1 MTFFDT
7 FILEGKNKPAMSHQ
21 AVNLLYDYVTLWE
34 EKKIMLARCC
44 PINIVFHRMHY
55 WIMMQMVHLH
65 TCNMHT
71 NAAHAP
77 CLHFISWKKIWRLS
91 TLCCWVAAG
100 MSKSRV
106 FKTFYEY
113 LLMCRYADYC
123 FCAEASSWPLTPS
136 NNKCEHQWSYC
147 VCGPNSFIH
156 KESRSDKLTAQKM
169 VGFSSMKTH

>member
-1 MTFFDT
+1 MLSKLCVGRASMVGRYENSCNGFSSPTFDLICKAVWSPLCKYYDNISRFFLFMTFFDT

-71 NAAHAP
+71 PAAHAP
-77 CLHFISWKKIWRLS
+77 CLHFISWKKNLK
-91 TLCCWVAAG
+91 V
-100 MSKSRV
+100 
-106 FKTFYEY
+106 E
-113 LLMCRYADYC
+113 
-123 FCAEASSWPLTPS
+123 
-136 NNKCEHQWSYC
+136 
-147 VCGPNSFIH
+147 
-156 KESRSDKLTAQKM
+156 
-169 VGFSSMKTH
+169 